1 MATGAQQGHANG
13 RSKRQL
19 LIDEATALFGEV
31 GYRSTSLRDIAA
43 RCGISHPG
51 ILYHFPTKDLLLRA
65 VLEHR
70 DELDVRRFSLTT
82 VHGVAALER
91 MVEVV
96 AHNVEVPGIIELY
109 ATLAAEASTPDH
121 PAHEYFVERYARLR
135 DGLTQAFVEV
145 AGEGRLKPDL
155 HPQDLAVQTV
165 AVLDGLQI
173 QWLLDRTSLDM
184 PASLRRFFAMAVTDW
199 PAAD

>member
-1 MATGAQQGHANG
+1 MVTETQQGYANG

-51 ILYHFPTKDLLLRA
+51 VLYHFPTKDLLLRA

-70 DELDVRRFSLTT
+70 DELDVRRLSLTA
-82 VHGVAALER
+82 VRGVAALER
-91 MVEVV
+91 LVEGVTL
-96 AHNVEVPGIIELY
+96 NVQSPAIMELY

-121 PAHEYFVERYARLR
+121 PAHEFFVRRYARLR
-135 DGLTQAFVEV
+135 EALTQTFIEV
-145 AGEGRLKPDL
+145 AQDGRLAPGL
-155 HPQDLAVQTV
+155 LPHDLAVQTV
-165 AVLDGLQI
+165 AVLDGLQV
-173 QWLLDRTSLDM
+173 QWLLDRSSLDM
-184 PASLRRFFAMAVTDW
+184 TSALSRFFAMVVTDW
-199 PAAD
+199 PGVD